1 MTQNM
6 TRKKL
11 AIIGLGSGL
20 TVADAAEMASVSRN
34 TIYRWL
40 EDEDFIHAVDHYRSE
55 MITGI
60 ANKMVTLTM
69 RALEVLEEILESDN
83 ENTRLRAAAALLGKF
98 TQVVELTDLE
108 RRLTILEKRTVK

>member
-1 MTQNM
+1 MTHNM
-6 TRKKL
+6 TRKEL

-40 EDEDFIHAVDHYRSE
+40 EDPDFENAVEDYKNEAL
-55 MITGI
+55 TGI
-60 ANKMVTLTM
+60 ARKMVSLTV
-69 RALEVLEEILESDN
+69 RVLEVLEEILESGN
-83 ENTRLRAAAALLGKF
+83 ENMRLRAAAALLGRF